1 MLKADAATTMRH
13 IIAGFRII
21 VVAVT
26 PGTHAG
32 GAIANL
38 RIHIGIEKPK
48 RNINSLDLINVVLI
62 LKNFR
67 QQPLTGQ
74 VLHQPRFCRLFIQL
88 ERNDKIRLESA

>member
-1 MLKADAATTMRH
+1 MLKADAAATMRH

-26 PGTHAG
+26 PGTYTG

-38 RIHIGIEKPK
+38 RIHIGIEKPEG
-48 RNINSLDLINVVLI
+48 NINSLDLIDVVLI
-62 LKNFR
+62 LENLR
-67 QQPLTGQ
+67 QKPLTGQ
-74 VLHQPRFCRLFIQL
+74 MLHQPRLCRLFIQL